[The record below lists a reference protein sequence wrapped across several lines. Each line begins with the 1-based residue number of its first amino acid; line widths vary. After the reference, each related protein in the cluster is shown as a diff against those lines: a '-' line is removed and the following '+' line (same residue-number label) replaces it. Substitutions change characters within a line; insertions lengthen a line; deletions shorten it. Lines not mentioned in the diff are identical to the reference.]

1 MSTAQSNLPMTP
13 SARANSAEIKPTTAH
28 SALAFALV
36 YVLWGSTYL
45 GIRIAVE
52 HIPPAMMVAARFL
65 GAGSLMLVWC
75 WAVKRPI
82 AITRTEAWKLAT
94 IGVLLLTGGNAMVAW
109 SEQFVSSGLAA
120 LIVAS
125 VPLWVMVIQTLVLR
139 SERATARG
147 IGGLALGI
155 AGIVVLMWPRLTSGT
170 SLGHRELMGAGG
182 LLFASASWA
191 LGSVCA
197 RRWQVGVDALAATGW
212 EMTFAGIVNLSIAL
226 VTGEFHHAVWTTR
239 GVGAIIY
246 LIVFGSWIGFSAYIW
261 LLNHVPTTKVATYA
275 YVNPVVAVFLGWLV
289 LSERVDFYVYAGT
302 IVIVA
307 AVVLVTSAKVQRGA
321 PDSAKD
327 TLGQSELP
335 ACEQGAD

>member
-1 MSTAQSNLPMTP
+1 MTLAPANP
-13 SARANSAEIKPTTAH
+13 SEIKPTTARI
-28 SALAFALV
+28 ALAFALV

-52 HIPPAMMVAARFL
+52 HIPPAMMVAVRFL
-65 GAGSLMLVWC
+65 AAGPVMLVWC
-75 WAVKRPI
+75 WATKRPI
-82 AITRTEAWKLAT
+82 AITRKEAWQLAT

-109 SEQFVSSGLAA
+109 SEQFVPSGLTA

-125 VPLWVMVIQTLVLR
+125 VPLWVMVIQSLVLR
-139 SERATARG
+139 SERVTARG
-147 IGGLALGI
+147 LGGLALGI
-155 AGIVVLMWPRLTSGT
+155 AGIVVLMWPRLTSGNP
-170 SLGHRELMGAGG
+170 LGHRELIGAGG

-191 LGSVCA
+191 MGSVCA

-212 EMTFAGIVNLSIAL
+212 EMTFAGIANFSIAL
-226 VTGEFHHAVWTTR
+226 VTGELHRTVWTAR

-246 LIVFGSWIGFSAYIW
+246 LVVFGSWIGFSAYIW

-289 LSERVDFYVYAGT
+289 LNEKIDFYVFAGT

-321 PDSAKD
+321 AGTSKGAIAQP
-327 TLGQSELP
+327 ELP